1 METAVRWSPS
11 SSIDE
16 QRFLLVDVT
25 GCSFRHCKVES
36 YDGKNLRYATLSRN
50 RRVPHFRAFDWS
62 PHDESIVA
70 VGEWSGSA
78 TVLRIDDEQASTI
91 TIPAKQQ
98 RVCNAISFAKSG
110 LLAIGLERVRND
122 TCLNIW
128 DVEHRL
134 LTSASPVGSPGSS
147 QHEPVR
153 RFASSEGVTSI
164 KFFHGQPDSLVAG
177 IKGAS
182 IRLYDLRDNAGNAAI
197 QFQTTSVHNI
207 SIDPV
212 NENYFAS
219 AGTHKDTTIQ
229 IWDRRFGSPAPATPL
244 GAGPVMNAHLGPVL
258 EYRRA
263 FEASSRVAPPS
274 IWSLRYCRGRSG
286 FLGALA
292 SNGDFKIFETREALA
307 NESNEHHEQGHWQQE
322 WQSSI
327 DQQLSTKRVHHVEP
341 PSDTS
346 KHGGRESGHIV
357 AFDFTNL
364 AGPKGMPTAIILRS
378 NKSVEVHELKSL
390 PPVLAMSAT
399 GQLIGSRI
407 NQQAVNKN
415 SVTDDV
421 FARAGLSS
429 ISTDR
434 NEMSVNGKAHPT
446 RSSGNSPPVGDNKN
460 NMPQNPER
468 FSSREEH
475 ERWVQAKQTKQSSGV
490 GPLESGLTEIRRR
503 CIQGYLFDC
512 QKNRSIVADDPWLQT
527 MWNWIGGKSAL
538 RREKQKLTQRTPE
551 AKRLALDQSLEVR
564 GIDLSYLGVCNIWN
578 VDLGS
583 EKATR
588 ISGRSDN
595 TDILLYA
602 IEAIC
607 RSLDL
612 PEFTSIE
619 SSLPA
624 HRRLCLH
631 ICALGLAGE
640 DLDNAVQDLV
650 GKERVTE
657 AAFLALIHNEPKQAL
672 SALKA
677 GSTPRNRELSLAL
690 AGFIRGTTDD
700 TWDETIQDIA
710 SSVTDP
716 FARAILAF
724 VRTGAWQDVLSET
737 SLPLKHRIGIALM
750 YIADDALTTWITTT
764 TDECITHGDIEGIVL
779 TGLSE
784 KAIPLFQTYILKY
797 NDLQSA
803 ILALSHTSPRYF
815 PSALVDAWRAEYRN
829 RLNTHRL
836 FLHRVRFDT
845 GATALS
851 ASPSTSSS
859 LPNNPNPTTNTNTNS
874 NNSNNNNN
882 TDAPPQQQ
890 PKLKPPPRQISLRCG
905 HCEQALDRNPD
916 HMAASA
922 PPASYTAGG
931 TGTGGSGIFVDH
943 KSGTVCPKCGR
954 HLPRC
959 AVCMLWLG
967 VPDPTRSKGGWWAS
981 ENLKKRGPD
990 PEEEEGN
997 AGI

>member
-25 GCSFRHCKVES
+25 GCSFRQCKVES
-36 YDGKNLRYATLSRN
+36 YDGKNLRYGTLSRN
-50 RRVPHFRAFDWS
+50 RRVPQFRAFDWS

-91 TIPAKQQ
+91 SIPAKQQ

-110 LLAIGLERVRND
+110 LLAVGLERVRND

-134 LTSASPVGSPGSS
+134 LTSASPIGSPGVSP
-147 QHEPVR
+147 HEPVR

-207 SIDPV
+207 SIDPL

-219 AGTHKDTTIQ
+219 AGTQKDTTIQ

-244 GAGPVMNAHLGPVL
+244 GAGAVMNAHWGPVL

-263 FEASSRVAPPS
+263 FEAPSRMAPPS

-307 NESNEHHEQGHWQQE
+307 NESNEYHKQGHWQQE
-322 WQSSI
+322 WQSPI
-327 DQQLSTKRVHHVEP
+327 DQQLSTKRVHHVAP
-341 PSDTS
+341 ASDTTR
-346 KHGGRESGHIV
+346 HGGRESGHIV

-378 NKSVEVHELKSL
+378 NKSVEIHELKGL
-390 PPVLAMSAT
+390 PPVLTMSAT

-407 NQQAVNKN
+407 DHQAVNKF
-415 SVTDDV
+415 SATDDV
-421 FARAGLSS
+421 LARAGLFS

-434 NEMSVNGKAHPT
+434 SEVSMNGGGHPT
-446 RSSGNSPPVGDNKN
+446 RSDGHSPLVGGSD
-460 NMPQNPER
+460 MPQSPER
-468 FSSREEH
+468 LSSREEH
-475 ERWVQAKQTKQSSGV
+475 ERWIQARRCKQGSSV
-490 GPLESGLTEIRRR
+490 ESLVSDMTESRRR

-512 QKNRSIVADDPWLQT
+512 QKNRSIVSDDPWLQT
-527 MWNWIGGKSAL
+527 MWDWIG
-538 RREKQKLTQRTPE
+538 E
-551 AKRLALDQSLEVR
+551 AKQLALDQSLEVR

-578 VDLGS
+578 VDLAS

-607 RSLDL
+607 RSLNL
-612 PEFTSIE
+612 PEFASIE

-631 ICALGLAGE
+631 ICGLGLTGE
-640 DLDNAVQDLV
+640 DLDNVIQDLV
-650 GKERVTE
+650 SKDQITE

-672 SALKA
+672 SVVKA

-710 SSVTDP
+710 SSVTDS

-737 SLPLKHRIGIALM
+737 SLPLKHRVGIALM
-750 YIADDALTTWITTT
+750 YIADDALTTWITTI

-784 KAIPLFQTYILKY
+784 KAIPLFQNYILKY

-803 ILALSHTSPRYF
+803 ILALSHTSPLYF
-815 PSALVDAWRAEYRN
+815 SSALVDAWRAEYRN
-829 RLNTHRL
+829 RLNTYRL
-836 FLHRVRFDT
+836 FLHR
-845 GATALS
+845 
-851 ASPSTSSS
+851 
-859 LPNNPNPTTNTNTNS
+859 
-874 NNSNNNNN
+874 
-882 TDAPPQQQ
+882 
-890 PKLKPPPRQISLRCG
+890 
-905 HCEQALDRNPD
+905 
-916 HMAASA
+916 
-922 PPASYTAGG
+922 
-931 TGTGGSGIFVDH
+931 
-943 KSGTVCPKCGR
+943 
-954 HLPRC
+954 
-959 AVCMLWLG
+959 
-967 VPDPTRSKGGWWAS
+967 
-981 ENLKKRGPD
+981 
-990 PEEEEGN
+990 
-997 AGI
+997 

>member
-25 GCSFRHCKVES
+25 GCSFRQCKVES
-36 YDGKNLRYATLSRN
+36 YDGKNLRYGTLSRN
-50 RRVPHFRAFDWS
+50 RRVPQFRAFDWS

-91 TIPAKQQ
+91 SIPARQQ
-98 RVCNAISFAKSG
+98 RLCNVVSFAKSG
-110 LLAIGLERVRND
+110 LLAVGLERVRND

-134 LTSASPVGSPGSS
+134 LTSASPIGSPGTS

-153 RFASSEGVTSI
+153 RYASSEGVTSI

-177 IKGAS
+177 IKGSS

-207 SIDPV
+207 SIDPL

-219 AGTHKDTTIQ
+219 SGTQKDTTIQ
-229 IWDRRFGSPAPATPL
+229 IWDRRFGSPAPVTPT
-244 GAGPVMNAHLGPVL
+244 GAGPVMNPRFGPVL

-307 NESNEHHEQGHWQQE
+307 KESNEYHEQGHWQQE
-322 WQSSI
+322 WQSPI

-341 PSDTS
+341 ANDIA

-378 NKSVEVHELKSL
+378 NKSVEIHELKGL

-399 GQLIGSRI
+399 GQLVGSRI
-407 NQQAVNKN
+407 DHQAVNKN
-415 SVTDDV
+415 SAIDDV
-421 FARAGLSS
+421 LARAGLSS
-429 ISTDR
+429 ISNAQSKVSI
-434 NEMSVNGKAHPT
+434 NEAGHPT
-446 RSSGNSPPVGDNKN
+446 RSNGDSPLVRGS
-460 NMPQNPER
+460 NMPQNHER
-468 FSSREEH
+468 LSSREEH
-475 ERWVQAKQTKQSSGV
+475 ERWIEARRFKQDSSI
-490 GPLESGLTEIRRR
+490 ESLVSDLTESRRR

-512 QKNRSIVADDPWLQT
+512 QKNRSILSDDPWLQN
-527 MWNWIGGKSAL
+527 MWDWIG
-538 RREKQKLTQRTPE
+538 E

-612 PEFTSIE
+612 PEFSSIE

-624 HRRLCLH
+624 HRRLGLH
-631 ICALGLAGE
+631 ICGFGLVGE
-640 DLDNAVQDLV
+640 DLDNAIQDLV
-650 GKERVTE
+650 GNEQITE
-657 AAFLALIHNEPKQAL
+657 AAFLALIHNKPKQAL

-700 TWDETIQDIA
+700 TWDETIQDIS

-737 SLPLKHRIGIALM
+737 SLPLKYRVGIALM

-784 KAIPLFQTYILKY
+784 KAVPLFQKYILKY

-836 FLHRVRFDT
+836 FLHR
-845 GATALS
+845 
-851 ASPSTSSS
+851 
-859 LPNNPNPTTNTNTNS
+859 
-874 NNSNNNNN
+874 
-882 TDAPPQQQ
+882 
-890 PKLKPPPRQISLRCG
+890 
-905 HCEQALDRNPD
+905 
-916 HMAASA
+916 
-922 PPASYTAGG
+922 
-931 TGTGGSGIFVDH
+931 
-943 KSGTVCPKCGR
+943 
-954 HLPRC
+954 
-959 AVCMLWLG
+959 
-967 VPDPTRSKGGWWAS
+967 
-981 ENLKKRGPD
+981 
-990 PEEEEGN
+990 
-997 AGI
+997 